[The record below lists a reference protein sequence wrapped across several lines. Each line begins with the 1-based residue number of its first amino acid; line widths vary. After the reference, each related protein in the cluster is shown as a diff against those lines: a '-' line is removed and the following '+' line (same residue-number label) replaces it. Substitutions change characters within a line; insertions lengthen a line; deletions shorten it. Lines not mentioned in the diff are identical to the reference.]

1 MLVKLI
7 DKVVSIRKP
16 ILKNTLVFLVEAYF
30 KLILGNSR
38 EVDYCQVNFCNI
50 YIKLYEI
57 CAKI

>member
-1 MLVKLI
+1 MLVKLV
-7 DKVVSIRKP
+7 DKAVPIRKP
-16 ILKNTLVFLVEAYF
+16 ILKNTLVFLVMAYF

-38 EVDYCQVNFCNI
+38 EIDYCKVNFCNI